1 MWGTQK
7 DIILIFIPLLGGT
20 GRLNSSGKTEADP
33 EVETWKYDAYW
44 IAHCGLL
51 CMTCWDCFFSYIQ
64 EPLSKDIAAFSAQD
78 IPTGKYDEA
87 FSQLIFPI
95 PKWLN
100 CITIKAQ
107 IEFYQYE

>member
-1 MWGTQK
+1 MSIPGIIKFFKNYFTLRFLMWGTQK

-51 CMTCWDCFFSYIQ
+51 CMTC
-64 EPLSKDIAAFSAQD
+64 
-78 IPTGKYDEA
+78 
-87 FSQLIFPI
+87 
-95 PKWLN
+95 
-100 CITIKAQ
+100 
-107 IEFYQYE
+107 